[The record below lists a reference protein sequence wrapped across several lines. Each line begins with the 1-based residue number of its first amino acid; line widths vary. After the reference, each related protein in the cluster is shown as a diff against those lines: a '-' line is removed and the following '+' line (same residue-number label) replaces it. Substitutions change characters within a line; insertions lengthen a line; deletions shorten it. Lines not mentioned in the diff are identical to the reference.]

1 MAVGGINT
9 SKPHPRCQS
18 VCSGSAMTGW
28 QLETSSPGPVTS
40 GGGARG
46 WPGVSSCQQSA
57 SNQPQPTPVI
67 FFNLPP
73 TIGQWSSPTL
83 TLIYIDIPY
92 VFKHPFVIVFS
103 HVLVYISEYSEY
115 QCTMYNEQLIIYWCR
130 NWSPL
135 YGSGQVS
142 ERLPRHTTRPPR
154 PIVRVS
160 THTNT
165 WCVEATNT
173 LQHSLNTVLTQPEH
187 SSLLF

>member
-1 MAVGGINT
+1 MDVGIDT
-9 SKPHPRCQS
+9 SKPPPGCQG

-115 QCTMYNEQLIIYWCR
+115 QCTMYNEQLYIDVEIGVLYMAAVR
-130 NWSPL
+130 SVKGYLVTQLAPRDPL
-135 YGSGQVS
+135 SVCQ
-142 ERLPRHTTRPPR
+142 HTPIPGVLKPP
-154 PIVRVS
+154 
-160 THTNT
+160 THCNT
-165 WCVEATNT
+165 A
-173 LQHSLNTVLTQPEH
+173 LTQ
-187 SSLLF
+187 S

>member
-1 MAVGGINT
+1 MAVGCIDT
-9 SKPHPRCQS
+9 SNPHPRCQR

-83 TLIYIDIPY
+83 TLLYIDIPC
-92 VFKHPFVIVFS
+92 VCNSFFTCSTIHLRIFW
-103 HVLVYISEYSEY
+103 IS
-115 QCTMYNEQLIIYWCR
+115 MYNVQWTIIYWCR

>member
-1 MAVGGINT
+1 M
-9 SKPHPRCQS
+9 
-18 VCSGSAMTGW
+18 
-28 QLETSSPGPVTS
+28 ETSSPGPVTS

-115 QCTMYNEQLIIYWCR
+115 QCTMYNEQLYIDVEIGV
-130 NWSPL
+130 L
-135 YGSGQVS
+135 YMAVSGQVS